1 MRSILINLWQRVP
14 FRTCFSIFLIG
25 NCSFNRYYLFSSQN
39 SSSIQFLKRFLRQA
53 RKAMINFQ
61 QVSEFFYV
69 NKLPANL
76 TRPIKIK
83 VNALLSSDPL
93 PRRITRQLTQL
104 FPPQVNW
111 NKSNFFFFLHNLFYD
126 RIPFD
131 FNRLLLFCGAFNTW
145 VHSIRSNWYPSS
157 SSPLLCCE
165 KGEWLPISANN
176 SQ

>member
-25 NCSFNRYYLFSSQN
+25 NCSFNRFYLFSSQN
-39 SSSIQFLKRFLRQA
+39 PSSIQFLKRFLRQA

-111 NKSNFFFFLHNLFYD
+111 NKSNFFFSCTTYFMTAYLLISIDYYYFVGHLIREFTQLDQIGIHPPPLPHN
-126 RIPFD
+126 
-131 FNRLLLFCGAFNTW
+131 
-145 VHSIRSNWYPSS
+145 
-157 SSPLLCCE
+157 
-165 KGEWLPISANN
+165 KGE
-176 SQ
+176 

>member
-1 MRSILINLWQRVP
+1 M
-14 FRTCFSIFLIG
+14 
-25 NCSFNRYYLFSSQN
+25 
-39 SSSIQFLKRFLRQA
+39 K
-53 RKAMINFQ
+53 NFQ

-111 NKSNFFFFLHNLFYD
+111 NKSNFFFLAQL
-126 RIPFD
+126 I
-131 FNRLLLFCGAFNTW
+131 L
-145 VHSIRSNWYPSS
+145 
-157 SSPLLCCE
+157 
-165 KGEWLPISANN
+165 
-176 SQ
+176 